1 MIRSMVGLM
10 LVKLRM
16 PDHVQRPHAAEDA
29 SNSSP
34 EKANDAERLRELLH
48 DIYHSGVLN
57 PLEASDAEHMRLLDV
72 VLAAAEG
79 REFDRLGLPFP
90 RQKAEACGAVAT
102 LPALPL
108 GWVYVAMPASEALL
122 DSGPPYGPQ

>member
-16 PDHVQRPHAAEDA
+16 PDRVSRSHADHVAPNQ
-29 SNSSP
+29 SP
-34 EKANDAERLRELLH
+34 NRSNDAERLRELLH
-48 DIYHSGVLN
+48 DIYHSGALN

-79 REFDRLGLPFP
+79 REFDALGLPFP
-90 RQKAEACGAVAT
+90 RQKAKACGAVAT
-102 LPALPL
+102 LPALPM